1 MTTHDWVGLILTIVI
16 FFGMLITFSLAL
28 RPSKRKEMEEQKYK
42 ILNDDDQPLLGDINM
57 AHHNPWPDEGNTGH
71 IWDDDLREL
80 DNPPPFLVDAI
91 VLRQFYYGYILCTLL
106 PYDSFN
112 R

>member
-42 ILNDDDQPLLGDINM
+42 ILNDDD
-57 AHHNPWPDEGNTGH
+57 
-71 IWDDDLREL
+71 
-80 DNPPPFLVDAI
+80 
-91 VLRQFYYGYILCTLL
+91 
-106 PYDSFN
+106 
-112 R
+112 